1 MFNLFDIMRGAQGG
15 AAMDAMARQFGLTP
29 DQVERAMQALLPAF
43 ALGLQGSARE
53 PDAFSR
59 TLGLMGSG
67 RYAPFFDNP
76 MLAFSQ
82 SAMAQGNEALGVLF
96 GSKDVSRS
104 VAREAAAFAG
114 IGPEILK
121 QMLPILASILL
132 GGLQRSGQAQ
142 APRRD
147 ESAGGGFF
155 EQILDA
161 LRGGSENE
169 RPDVDRRDRRDRPR
183 DRETRRR
190 DRAERRAERPDRD
203 RRERPTFPESRPD
216 EESAGGGW
224 GDILADILRG
234 PFPAPTG
241 GPGEEAEDSG
251 RGRTGGPR
259 PGSLDDEMSRRI
271 NPDRRD
277 ADEPRRERWPPSD
290 REAAPPHGD
299 AFDTWGRMF
308 KAGQD
313 VQEQY
318 AANLQSIFDSVWG
331 KPPRR

>member
-1 MFNLFDIMRGAQGG
+1 
-15 AAMDAMARQFGLTP
+15 
-29 DQVERAMQALLPAF
+29 
-43 ALGLQGSARE
+43 
-53 PDAFSR
+53 
-59 TLGLMGSG
+59 MGSG

-161 LRGGSENE
+161 LRGGSEK
-169 RPDVDRRDRRDRPR
+169 
-183 DRETRRR
+183 
-190 DRAERRAERPDRD
+190 ERPDRD

-251 RGRTGGPR
+251 RRRTGGRR
-259 PGSLDDEMSRRI
+259 PGSFDDEMSRRI

-290 REAAPPHGD
+290 REASPPHGD